1 MNDLCNSP
9 AEGVPEL
16 IATKNKTGFYE
27 TVRSEMLLRNYSHR
41 TIKAYL
47 SCLRSFVAYF
57 SPRHPRQLIESDI
70 RSYLL
75 YLIATKTLASATVNQ
90 VFNALRF
97 LYVDLYKTP
106 FAIGNIP
113 RPRKERKIPDVL
125 TQEEVLSIFDS
136 VKNLKHKTILMLVYS
151 AGLRVGEVVRLRISD
166 IDKQRQPIHLHKAKG
181 KN

>member
-1 MNDLCNSP
+1 
-9 AEGVPEL
+9 
-16 IATKNKTGFYE
+16 
-27 TVRSEMLLRNYSHR
+27 MLLRNYSHR
-41 TIKAYL
+41 IIKAYL
-47 SCLRSFVAYF
+47 SCLRSLVAYF
-57 SPRHPRQLIESDI
+57 SPRHPRQLIESAI

-75 YLIATKTLASATVNQ
+75 YLIETKTLAFATVNQ

-113 RPRKERKIPDVL
+113 RPRKERKLPDVL